1 LKSLDV
7 PTQLVI
13 YSNEGHGIR
22 QPAHQLDI
30 QKRTVAWFDKY
41 LK

>member
-1 LKSLDV
+1 LKVLGV

-13 YSNEGHGIR
+13 HPGEGHSYKDPKNQADR
-22 QPAHQLDI
+22 VE
-30 QKRTVAWFDKY
+30 RTVAWFDKY